1 MHQPAA
7 PRRKEPDDGIGVY
20 DTVVW
25 AREAAELRETDFELR
40 RPPSFMRVPL
50 RGLTVEEVG
59 RIINGMSELAGRLL
73 GRAPIQDGVHLRLLL
88 GA

>member
-7 PRRKEPDDGIGVY
+7 LREGAIPWQRVY

-25 AREAAELRETDFELR
+25 ALEAVEPREPDFELLR
-40 RPPSFMRVPL
+40 SPSFMGVPL
-50 RGLTVEEVG
+50 RGLTVKEVG
-59 RIINGMSELAGRLL
+59 RMINGMSELAGRLL
-73 GRAPIQDGVHLRLLL
+73 GRAPIQDGVHLRLFL